1 MGSRRTRIEFGT
13 SGWRGVVGRDF
24 TAAGARALVRAIG
37 ERVARR
43 VGAGASIVIGH
54 DTRPGGESLA
64 REAAGVLRGLGLRPL
79 LCAGAT
85 PTPVVSFTVRRRRAA
100 AGLVFTASHNPP
112 EYQGLKW
119 IAPDGGA
126 APASENEPVARRAN
140 ALLGRVPAP
149 SSAAPRPI
157 LPAPAYQRALLG
169 RLDTARLSRVRVLYD
184 ALHGSGA
191 GWLDGL
197 LREAGARVETLR
209 GDAAGFGRA
218 APDPRPERLGVLRR
232 RVRAGRGRRLGLA
245 TDGDSD
251 RFAVVDSSGA
261 VLAESDALALLID
274 HLAAEGR
281 LRRGLALSHMTGSL
295 PERVAR
301 AHGLAVQRHPIGFK
315 HLTRALAARE
325 VDVAGEES
333 GGFAWAPL
341 AHDKDGILAG
351 ALLAEMAGS
360 EPDALRRRL
369 ARLRERHGPWR
380 CGRVAIPDDI
390 RLRRALRRLS
400 GSSPTS
406 FDGAA
411 VRGVDLAD
419 GLRLELE
426 DGFVAWRTSGTEPVL
441 RIYAEAPG
449 PRLLARRI
457 ALARR
462 ALGRR

>member
-157 LPAPAYQRALLG
+157 LPAPAYQRALL
-169 RLDTARLSRVRVLYD
+169 T
-184 ALHGSGA
+184 
-191 GWLDGL
+191 
-197 LREAGARVETLR
+197 
-209 GDAAGFGRA
+209 
-218 APDPRPERLGVLRR
+218 
-232 RVRAGRGRRLGLA
+232 
-245 TDGDSD
+245 
-251 RFAVVDSSGA
+251 GA
-261 VLAESDALALLID
+261 VPGGA
-274 HLAAEGR
+274 
-281 LRRGLALSHMTGSL
+281 TGGCAG
-295 PERVAR
+295 PE
-301 AHGLAVQRHPIGFK
+301 P
-315 HLTRALAARE
+315 
-325 VDVAGEES
+325 
-333 GGFAWAPL
+333 
-341 AHDKDGILAG
+341 
-351 ALLAEMAGS
+351 
-360 EPDALRRRL
+360 
-369 ARLRERHGPWR
+369 
-380 CGRVAIPDDI
+380 
-390 RLRRALRRLS
+390 
-400 GSSPTS
+400 GSSPYAETPPDS
-406 FDGAA
+406 GGPRRTRVRNASA
-411 VRGVDLAD
+411 SCGVASGRGVV
-419 GLRLELE
+419 GVS
-426 DGFVAWRTSGTEPVL
+426 GWRPTAIPTASPSST
-441 RIYAEAPG
+441 
-449 PRLLARRI
+449 ARVPSWPSPTPWPC
-457 ALARR
+457 
-462 ALGRR
+462 